1 MQFLKRHQTIAA
13 SVLGGAI
20 LLFAGSAG
28 AQEGGGNH
36 YDGGPIKVRIPLRL
50 NLGDGGMTA
59 IDPPSVDKQPIEA
72 RPSNDKPPE
81 LPRQPQRTSL
91 GWDKTPKGYP
101 IERFSDGS
109 SIELRPECQIETLC
123 NGTKIETLPTGT
135 TIVRWPNGS
144 GVVRNPDGSGAEF
157 RPDPTEPS
165 KSGDLFNTPGTI
177 EVLPG
182 GVVRQSIKDEGVV
195 LDRSPDGTIKSRP
208 DLIKPEAKTAT
219 SKSGTVE
226 LNTLPLNFF
235 RDKVNVE
242 MKNQSKSST
251 LLPLVKPSIIK

>member
-1 MQFLKRHQTIAA
+1 M
-13 SVLGGAI
+13 
-20 LLFAGSAG
+20 
-28 AQEGGGNH
+28 
-36 YDGGPIKVRIPLRL
+36 
-50 NLGDGGMTA
+50 
-59 IDPPSVDKQPIEA
+59 
-72 RPSNDKPPE
+72 
-81 LPRQPQRTSL
+81 
-91 GWDKTPKGYP
+91 
-101 IERFSDGS
+101 
-109 SIELRPECQIETLC
+109 RPECQIETLC

-135 TIVRWPNGS
+135 TIVRWRNGS

-157 RPDPTEPS
+157 RPDPTDPS

-182 GVVRQSIKDEGVV
+182 GVVRQTIKDEGVV

-208 DLIKPEAKTAT
+208 DLIKREAKTTT

-242 MKNQSKSST
+242 MKTQSKSNT
-251 LLPLVKPSIIK
+251 LLPW